1 MSLITVGISDL
12 AVGKSDSTL
21 VTYALGSCVGICLY
35 DQRAKIGGLAHIMLP
50 CSKDVPNAT
59 DNYKK
64 FADTGIYLL
73 AKEMVSK
80 GADFKSLTAKIAGGA
95 QMFASANSTFNIGER
110 NVNAVKQVLGNNHIQ
125 IIAEQ
130 TGSNIGRTIFFNV
143 DTGMVEVKSAMK
155 GVITI

>member
-12 AVGKSDSTL
+12 AVGNMEDTL

-35 DQRAKIGGLAHIMLP
+35 DQRRKIGGLAHIMLP
-50 CSKDVPNAT
+50 CSKDVPNST

-64 FADTGIYLL
+64 FADTGIFLL
-73 AKEMVSK
+73 SKEMVKK

-95 QMFASANSTFNIGER
+95 QMFASANATFNIGER
-110 NVNAVKQVLGNNHIQ
+110 NINAVKQVLGNNNIQ

-130 TGSNIGRTIFFNV
+130 TGSNIGRTIYFNV
-143 DTGMVEVKSAMK
+143 DNGMVEVKSAMM
-155 GVITI
+155 GTITI